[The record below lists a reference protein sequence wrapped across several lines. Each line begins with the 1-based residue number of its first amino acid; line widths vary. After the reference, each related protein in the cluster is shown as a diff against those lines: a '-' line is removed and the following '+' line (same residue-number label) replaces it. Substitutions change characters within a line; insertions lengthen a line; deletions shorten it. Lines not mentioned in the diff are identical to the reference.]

1 MLAEFWHAF
10 VSVMAL
16 TIVVCA
22 IYFFMTDLPIAP
34 FLYGWAIGAPAGM
47 ALLTFASPRRHR

>member
-1 MLAEFWHAF
+1 MLAEFGHAF
-10 VSVMAL
+10 LSVMAL
-16 TIVVCA
+16 TVVVSG
-22 IYFFMTDLPIAP
+22 IYFLFTDLPIAP

>member
-1 MLAEFWHAF
+1 MLGEFLHAF

-16 TIVVCA
+16 TLVVSA
-22 IYFFMTDLPIAP
+22 IYIFFTDLPIAP